1 MNDIAIEAHNLSK
14 TFPGGVQAVR
24 GLGLCVRPG
33 CVYGL
38 IGRNGAGK
46 TTLIRM
52 LMALLRPT
60 DGRAAILGQDM
71 WQADEPHRQ
80 RVTYVSQELRLPR
93 RLSIRVLC
101 DYLATLYDRW
111 NDSYAD
117 RLVHRFELDPTR
129 AIGAMSGG
137 EQRKAAV
144 LLALAARP
152 DVLLLDEP
160 AAGMDPIARRQLI
173 DEIVDV
179 LTDNRGSTV
188 LFSTHIMAD
197 LERVAEV
204 VGMMAEGKIVMEAP
218 LEDLRSR
225 MKRVQVIFDGRDAPA
240 DFTIPGAIRA
250 TREGPVFTAVV
261 NIQDP
266 KHLDALAAQAGL
278 RVNVFP
284 LGLEDVFI
292 ELFGSQATAE
302 LEEQLA

>member
-1 MNDIAIEAHNLSK
+1 MNELAIEAHSLSK
-14 TFPGGVQAVR
+14 TFPGDVQAVR
-24 GLGLCVRPG
+24 ELDLSVRPG

-71 WQADEPHRQ
+71 WQADEAHRQ

-93 RLSIRVLC
+93 KLSVRQLC

-111 NDSYAD
+111 DAAYAD
-117 RLVHRFELDPTR
+117 RLVKRFELAAERP
-129 AIGAMSGG
+129 IGAMSGG

-179 LTDNRGSTV
+179 LTDNGGSTV

-197 LERVAEV
+197 L
-204 VGMMAEGKIVMEAP
+204 
-218 LEDLRSR
+218 
-225 MKRVQVIFDGRDAPA
+225 
-240 DFTIPGAIRA
+240 
-250 TREGPVFTAVV
+250 
-261 NIQDP
+261 
-266 KHLDALAAQAGL
+266 
-278 RVNVFP
+278 
-284 LGLEDVFI
+284 
-292 ELFGSQATAE
+292 
-302 LEEQLA
+302 